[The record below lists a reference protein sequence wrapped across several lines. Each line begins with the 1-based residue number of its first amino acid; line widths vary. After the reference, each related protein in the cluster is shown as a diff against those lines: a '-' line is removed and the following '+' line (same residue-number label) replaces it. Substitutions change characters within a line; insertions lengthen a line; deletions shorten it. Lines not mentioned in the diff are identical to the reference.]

1 MTWAYLLIAIVA
13 EVIATSALRASQ
25 GFTVLLPSLVV
36 VVGYAAAFFFLSL
49 TLHAMPIG
57 IAYALWSGI
66 GIILISAVGWLL
78 FGQALDAPAI
88 IGIGLIAA
96 GVVVLNLFSKAS
108 VH

>member
-96 GVVVLNLFSKAS
+96 GVVVLNLFSKTS